1 MKALE
6 LQALSK
12 NFGGLEALL
21 DVSLGIE
28 EGERRVIIGPNG
40 AGKTTL
46 FNLISGFFFPSSG
59 RIYLF
64 GRDVTDL
71 PIHQRTALGLSRTF
85 QITNLFPKLTLFENI
100 LLGVQAMKRGR
111 LCFYRTIRSFR
122 EVIAQT
128 ENLLKEWN
136 FWERKDVPLKN
147 FSYGEQ
153 RQVEVILALTTKPRF
168 LLLDEPTAGLS
179 QAETALMV
187 SIVKSL
193 PREITI
199 ILIEHDM
206 DVAFEIAEQITV
218 LHFGTIIAQG
228 PPEYIKGNP
237 KVTEIYLG

>member
-12 NFGGLEALL
+12 KFGGLEALS
-21 DVSLGIE
+21 DISLGIE

-59 RIYLF
+59 RIHLF
-64 GRDVTDL
+64 GCDVTDL
-71 PIHQRTALGLSRTF
+71 QIHRRTALGLSRTF

-100 LLGVQAMKRGR
+100 LLGVQAMKREC
-111 LCFYRTIRSFR
+111 LCFYRPISSFR
-122 EVIAQT
+122 GIIAQT
-128 ENLLKEWN
+128 ENFLKEWS
-136 FWERKDVPLKN
+136 FWERKDIPLKN

-153 RQVEVILALTTKPRF
+153 RQVEVMLALATKPRL

-193 PREITI
+193 PRDITI
-199 ILIEHDM
+199 LLIEHDM
-206 DVAFEIAEQITV
+206 DFAFEIAEKMTV
-218 LHFGTIIAQG
+218 LDYGSILTEG
-228 PPEYIKGNP
+228 SPEYIRGNP
-237 KVTEIYLG
+237 KVAEIYLG

>member
-12 NFGGLEALL
+12 NFGGLQALFGI
-21 DVSLGIE
+21 SLGIE
-28 EGERRVIIGPNG
+28 QGERRAIIGPNG

-46 FNLISGFFFPSSG
+46 FNLISGFLFSSSG

-64 GRDVTDL
+64 GRDVTNL

-85 QITNLFPKLTLFENI
+85 QVTNLFPKLTLFENI
-100 LLGVQAMKRGR
+100 LLAVQAMKRGH

-122 EVIAQT
+122 EMIAQT
-128 ENLLKEWN
+128 EDLLEKWNL
-136 FWERKDVPLKN
+136 WERKDIPLKN

-153 RQVEVILALTTKPRF
+153 RQVEVIMALASKPRF

-179 QAETALMV
+179 QAETALVV
-187 SIVKSL
+187 SIIKSL

-218 LHFGTIIAQG
+218 LHFGTIIAEG
-228 PPEYIKGNP
+228 PLEYIKGNP
-237 KVTEIYLG
+237 NVREIYLG